1 MDSISRT
8 SAAEAL
14 IEANSSGTAIEPL
27 RDSYPDISIEDAY
40 EIQMLTVRQ
49 WLAEG
54 RTIAGYKV
62 GLTSGAMQKML
73 GVDQPDF
80 GHVFTDQ
87 VYLENMPMDLSKHIA
102 PRVEPEIAFV
112 LKEDLRG
119 PNVTVIDAI
128 NAVDY
133 VLPALE
139 VVDSR
144 VRDWDIQIGDTVA
157 DNASGGGVVLGS
169 TPAYLSDVDLRLVG
183 CTMHKNGQVAGT
195 GAGGAVLGSPIN
207 ALVWLANTMGPL
219 GTTLEAGKVVLP
231 GSVCKMVPVAP
242 GDRVTATFGGLGA
255 VTALIASNT
264 SEEN

>member
-14 IEANSSGTAIEPL
+14 LEANRSGVSIPPL
-27 RDSYPDISIEDAY
+27 RETYPDLTIEDAY
-40 EIQMLTVRQ
+40 EIQMLTVRS

-54 RTIAGYKV
+54 RTVGGYKV
-62 GLTSGAMQKML
+62 GLTSPAMQKQL
-73 GVDQPDF
+73 GVAQPDF
-80 GHVFTDQ
+80 GHIFTDQ
-87 VYLENMPMDLSKHIA
+87 FYLENMPMDLSGHIL

-112 LKEDLRG
+112 LKEDLQG
-119 PNVTVIDAI
+119 PGVTVVDAI
-128 NAVDY
+128 RAIDY

-144 VRDWDIQIGDTVA
+144 VRDWDIRIGDTVA

-169 TPAYLSDVDLRLVG
+169 TPSYLGDLDLRLVG
-183 CTMHKNGQVAGT
+183 CTMHKNGKVAGT

-207 ALVWLANTMGPL
+207 ALVWLANTVGPL

-231 GSVCKMVPVAP
+231 GSVTKMVPVGP
-242 GDRVTATFGGLGA
+242 GDRVTATFGGLGS
-255 VTALIASNT
+255 VTALIANT
-264 SEEN
+264 SKEN